1 MKFDLNCKGP
11 FRELVGENF
20 RVEILLL
27 DYYFVLHRRRIR
39 TIPKIKVLESSNSY
53 YIASRFTFVSMGG
66 FDKDRIRDALGC
78 QFLLYIH
85 GYFYFSSKSSFL
97 LLGHFEKCDNF
108 SPENVSSCILLFG
121 IWSFKDRLTMPA
133 HHEIADQRI

>member
-1 MKFDLNCKGP
+1 
-11 FRELVGENF
+11 
-20 RVEILLL
+20 
-27 DYYFVLHRRRIR
+27 
-39 TIPKIKVLESSNSY
+39 
-53 YIASRFTFVSMGG
+53 MGR
-66 FDKDRIRDALGC
+66 FDKDRIRDAFGC

-108 SPENVSSCILLFG
+108 SLENVSSCILLFG

-133 HHEIADQRI
+133 HHEIADQRIKTDIEMSKEEKIRPYDGLLSCPKSQVLAFSVVYH